1 MCLICLELD
10 KLTMTSR
17 EARRAL
23 GEMRVKLDPKHI
35 EEVEEKIAEA
45 ERAPDAT
52 PPSTPKP

>member
-23 GEMRVKLDPKHI
+23 GEMRVKLDPQHV

-45 ERAPDAT
+45 ERDPAEPDRT
-52 PPSTPKP
+52 P

>member
-23 GEMRVKLDPKHI
+23 GEMRVKLDPKHV

-45 ERAPDAT
+45 ERDPKD
-52 PPSTPKP
+52 PSSTP